1 MVYIFFFAKND
12 FIFPCLFG
20 CDPKIFSHLVALN
33 IPMIWYENDIYH
45 YIFYKEEQ
53 IMSILLVVS
62 YEFTT
67 MHSWYDGHSISISA
81 CEVWEKR
88 TGIQVSKR
96 EFHTYIHLDYVRV
109 KILSCIKK
117 KKKLQIPY
125 IAVFLLIRRWL
136 T

>member
-1 MVYIFFFAKND
+1 
-12 FIFPCLFG
+12 
-20 CDPKIFSHLVALN
+20 
-33 IPMIWYENDIYH
+33 
-45 YIFYKEEQ
+45 
-53 IMSILLVVS
+53 MSILLVVS

-96 EFHTYIHLDYVRV
+96 EFHTYIHLDYVKV

-117 KKKLQIPY
+117 KKTTNSLYCGLFADKEVTHIK
-125 IAVFLLIRRWL
+125 
-136 T
+136 